1 MRSDTFDVTIEIS
14 ENGSPWQKI
23 AAGFWGPGELL
34 ILDQP
39 DEVPQQVF
47 GHFAEIDVRGS
58 ESGGFSDVPI
68 GNKRYRINFTRKAV
82 NEAG

>member
-1 MRSDTFDVTIEIS
+1 MGSDTFDVTIEIS

-23 AAGFWGPGELL
+23 ATGFWTPGELL
-34 ILDQP
+34 IFDQP
-39 DEVPQQVF
+39 DEIPQQVF